1 MKGFL
6 ASTVV
11 LFAIL
16 PRPAMADTDPEGT
29 TADAAKRSAP
39 DLEKLQAQIDAQ
51 RRAIQEQR
59 HVLDAQEMQLR
70 QLQDSLLDAMRGTG
84 IPAPQFG
91 HAAPPMT
98 SLAAIP
104 QSGDTPSGLPAGGGQ
119 TGAQSDSLTSVGEK
133 PAERPRPQEV
143 AVLASQGSV
152 LTKAGRLT
160 IEPTVEYARD
170 DRNRFVFRGI
180 EIPQSV
186 LVGVFD
192 INESRQ
198 DIVTASA
205 TVRYGLTD
213 RIELG
218 VQVPWVYRDDTAVL
232 VPLVQN
238 PPQSGTGTVNTSAS
252 GTGIGDVQ
260 LMARY
265 QINNGTH
272 GWPFLTANV
281 QVITPTGTDPYG
293 VPRDALGNATK
304 SATGFGFWGVQPS
317 VTVIMPTD
325 PATLFGVLGYNQNF
339 GKAVNTRISD
349 AQIDHVTPGSGPAL
363 TLGVGLALN
372 ERTSISF
379 AYAHNWL
386 FGTKSIIRPITT
398 QNGIETYG
406 DPLDTKTRDLQI
418 GRFLFGV
425 SYRVNQRT
433 TVNWT
438 VEMGVTQDAADL
450 RTSLRIPITFFH

>member
-16 PRPAMADTDPEGT
+16 PRPALAQADPDGT
-29 TADAAKRSAP
+29 TTDAAKRPVP
-39 DLEKLQAQIDAQ
+39 DLQKLQQQIDAQ
-51 RRAIQEQR
+51 RRAIEQQR
-59 HVLDAQEMQLR
+59 HVLDTQEAQLR

-84 IPAPQFG
+84 IPGPQFAQ
-91 HAAPPMT
+91 AAPT
-98 SLAAIP
+98 AASLAAVP
-104 QSGDTPSGLPAGGGQ
+104 PSDAAQP
-119 TGAQSDSLTSVGEK
+119 GAQSNDAITSVGEK
-133 PAERPRPQEV
+133 PTERPRPQEV
-143 AVLASQGSV
+143 AVLAAQGSV
-152 LTKAGRLT
+152 LTRAGRLT
-160 IEPTVEYARD
+160 IEPTFEYARD

-198 DIVTASA
+198 DIVTAAA
-205 TVRYGLTD
+205 TVRYGLTN

-218 VQVPWVYRDDTAVL
+218 VEVPWIYRDDTAVL

-238 PPQSGTGTVNTSAS
+238 PPQSGTGTVNTSAHAS
-252 GTGIGDVQ
+252 GLGDVE

-281 QVITPTGTDPYG
+281 QVVTPTGTDPYG

-304 SATGFGFWGVQPS
+304 AATGFGFWGVQPS
-317 VTVIMPTD
+317 VTVIMPSD
-325 PATLFGVLGYNQNF
+325 PATIFGVLGYNLNF
-339 GKAVNTRISD
+339 GKNVNTRISD
-349 AQIDHVTPGSGPAL
+349 AQIDHVTPGSGPNM

-386 FGTKSIIRPITT
+386 FGTKSIIRPIEI

-406 DPLDTKTRDLQI
+406 DPLSTKTRDVQI
-418 GRFLFGV
+418 GRFLFGL

-450 RTSLRIPITFFH
+450 RTSFRIPITFGQ